1 MAASALELT
10 GPAQGLLDD
19 EPALRLRGAGE
30 AGATLWRA
38 RVRDDDDRVWRT
50 RSRSLGGLAERWEL
64 KGGAPGQ
71 VAALASLRP
80 VRLDVRA
87 ESEDGRGADR
97 TLTRRLLGDGVRV
110 RRWRDGQGATL
121 YRPAGDGASAA
132 VILDA
137 AGAAHA
143 PLVAALLAS
152 RGVIAVVLSPPRGRS
167 VPRRV
172 SRTSCAS
179 GSPRC
184 PGRPPRPSAST
195 PRPCRPACPSTAR
208 PRTPR
213 TGTPCS
219 PASERARASAA
230 DPPVFARAAPG
241 YGRSP

>member
-30 AGATLWRA
+30 VGATLWRA

-152 RGVIAVVLSPPRGRS
+152 RGVIAVVLSPPRGRF
-167 VPRRV
+167 
-172 SRTSCAS
+172 
-179 GSPRC
+179 
-184 PGRPPRPSAST
+184 RPSPGLENVVRERLAAV
-195 PRPCRPACPSTAR
+195 PGAPATAERLDAPPVPPGVPVHGAAPDAENWDALLARLGAR
-208 PRTPR
+208 PRVR
-213 TGTPCS
+213 G
-219 PASERARASAA
+219 
-230 DPPVFARAAPG
+230 
-241 YGRSP
+241 